1 MEALQR
7 EKEELEVRIDNAAIR
22 IQKIVKMRIQRK
34 KYLVLKAENDIDLGD
49 KLEAML
55 QDMQTTTNELKNIS

>member
-7 EKEELEVRIDNAAIR
+7 EREELEVRIDNAAIR
-22 IQKIVKMRIQRK
+22 IQKFVKMRIQRK

-55 QDMQTTTNELKNIS
+55 QDM

>member
-7 EKEELEVRIDNAAIR
+7 EREELEVRINNAAIR
-22 IQKIVKMRIQRK
+22 IQKFVKMRIQRK